1 MNVEIVARG
10 FDLPDAARQ
19 AIDAQ
24 LVRLADVGLELIEAT
39 VTLEQRRNQYLA
51 EINLFGRR
59 ISFHAETQ
67 IEADSVSAAIDAVID
82 KAEKQ
87 LRRHKDRADERR
99 RRGRDDARATEMAV
113 PDPSVAALDGDMS
126 IIPMPESFEAKPMSV
141 DEAAMQLNLSKNNFI
156 VFRNADNSDVNVL
169 FKKRNGTF
177 GWIYPE

>member
-1 MNVEIVARG
+1 
-10 FDLPDAARQ
+10 
-19 AIDAQ
+19 
-24 LVRLADVGLELIEAT
+24 
-39 VTLEQRRNQYLA
+39 
-51 EINLFGRR
+51 
-59 ISFHAETQ
+59 
-67 IEADSVSAAIDAVID
+67 
-82 KAEKQ
+82 
-87 LRRHKDRADERR
+87 
-99 RRGRDDARATEMAV
+99 MAV